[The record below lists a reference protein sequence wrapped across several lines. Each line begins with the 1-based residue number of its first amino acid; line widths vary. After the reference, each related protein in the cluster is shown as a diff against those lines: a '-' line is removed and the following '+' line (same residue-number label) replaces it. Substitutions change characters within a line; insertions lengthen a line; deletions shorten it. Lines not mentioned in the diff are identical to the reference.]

1 MEGKKRKEI
10 AVIRCNRG
18 GRNVAAG
25 REGRV
30 EGKEEKRRGGE
41 SSKNRFLY
49 LG

>member
-10 AVIRCNRG
+10 EVIRCNRG

-30 EGKEEKRRGGE
+30 EGKEEKGE
-41 SSKNRFLY
+41 RVK
-49 LG
+49 

>member
-30 EGKEEKRRGGE
+30 EGKEEKGGRE

>member
-30 EGKEEKRRGGE
+30 EGKEEKGGE

>member
-30 EGKEEKRRGGE
+30 EGKEENGGGE